1 MFSRSRTA
9 DNYPKDKMMVKIK
22 IKGSLLDAVR
32 ARTVKRGQTAHS
44 FEALKPVLEAM
55 IRGENMMGYSKRIGI
70 NYQTLNKQ
78 KIAALEFLDP
88 TNTKRVMSA
97 KDEAWVVEQLQLVNQ
112 K

>member
-1 MFSRSRTA
+1 M
-9 DNYPKDKMMVKIK
+9 D
-22 IKGSLLDAVR
+22 
-32 ARTVKRGQTAHS
+32 
-44 FEALKPVLEAM
+44 
-55 IRGENMMGYSKRIGI
+55 YSKRIGM

>member
-1 MFSRSRTA
+1 M
-9 DNYPKDKMMVKIK
+9 
-22 IKGSLLDAVR
+22 
-32 ARTVKRGQTAHS
+32 
-44 FEALKPVLEAM
+44 
-55 IRGENMMGYSKRIGI
+55 